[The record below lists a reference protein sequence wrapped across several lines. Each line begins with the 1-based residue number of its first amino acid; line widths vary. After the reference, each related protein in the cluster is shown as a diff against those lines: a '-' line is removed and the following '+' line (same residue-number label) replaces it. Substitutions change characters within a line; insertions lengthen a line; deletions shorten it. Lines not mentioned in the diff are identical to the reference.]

1 MSDAVERKP
10 LGQYQKMALEVGPLV
25 VFILANKYGDQ
36 LAELY
41 PVLAQLGGKIFIGT
55 AFFMVAMAISLAL
68 TWVLERRLAIMPL
81 VTFVMVM
88 IFGALTLYLQDEWF
102 IKVKPT
108 IINIMFGVATL
119 GVLYI
124 FKVPTMKLLFD
135 GPFRLEDEGWRKL
148 TVRWGFFFFFLALV
162 NEVVWRNFSTDF
174 WVGFKLWGTM
184 PITFIFMMC
193 QFPVLQKHG
202 LEEEDPKS

>member
-1 MSDAVERKP
+1 MSETETRKP
-10 LGQYQKMALEVGPLV
+10 LGQYQKMALEVGPLI

-36 LAELY
+36 LAEMY
-41 PVLAQLGGKIFIGT
+41 PVLAQLGGKIFVGT
-55 AFFMVAMAISLAL
+55 AFFMVAMAISLVL
-68 TWVLERRLAIMPL
+68 TWLLERRVAIMPL

-119 GVLYI
+119 GILYI

-135 GPFRLEDEGWRKL
+135 GPFKLDDEGWRKL
-148 TVRWGFFFFFLALV
+148 TIRWGCFFFFLALV
-162 NEVVWRNFSTDF
+162 NEIVWRNFSTDF
-174 WVGFKLWGTM
+174 WVNFKLWGTM
-184 PITFIFMMC
+184 PITFAFMMF
-193 QFPVLQKHG
+193 QLPVLQKHG
-202 LEEEDPKS
+202 LEEEEVG

>member
-1 MSDAVERKP
+1 MSEAETRKP

-25 VFILANKYGDQ
+25 IFILANKYGDQ
-36 LAELY
+36 LAEMY
-41 PVLAQLGGKIFIGT
+41 PVLAGLGGKIFIGT
-55 AFFMVAMAISLAL
+55 AFFMVAMAISLTL
-68 TWVLERRLAIMPL
+68 TWILERRVAIMPL

-119 GVLYI
+119 GILYI
-124 FKVPTMKLLFD
+124 FKVPTMKILFD
-135 GPFRLEDEGWRKL
+135 GPFRLDDEGWRKL
-148 TVRWGFFFFFLALV
+148 TMRWGCFFFFLAIV
-162 NEVVWRNFSTDF
+162 NEIVWRNFSTDF

-193 QFPVLQKHG
+193 QLPVLQKHG
-202 LEEEDPKS
+202 LEEEETA